1 VRWFEGDLDRPETI
15 AEAMRGVEVVFHAAG
30 HYPSDA
36 RGVHEHVA
44 YGVDQTRT
52 VIDACRAAS
61 VARLIY
67 TSSLTTIGQAPS
79 DEQRLADERDL
90 YVPGSLRHS
99 AYYECKYAM
108 ESEVLRATAAGLPA
122 LVLNPT
128 AVFGPGDHHLTTG
141 RALLAV
147 ARGWGRAWV
156 EAEINV
162 VDVREV
168 GQAHVRAAET
178 GRIGERT
185 ILGGHNI
192 SVRDLIRIAAEIAG
206 FPPPRVRIPL
216 SLIDFIVAL
225 ADSIPAPVSLGNHLR
240 ALRLWQGYNCEKARE
255 EFGLSPRPLRET
267 LRDALV
273 WYREHG
279 FLP

>member
-1 VRWFEGDLDRPETI
+1 
-15 AEAMRGVEVVFHAAG
+15 
-30 HYPSDA
+30 
-36 RGVHEHVA
+36 VHEHVA